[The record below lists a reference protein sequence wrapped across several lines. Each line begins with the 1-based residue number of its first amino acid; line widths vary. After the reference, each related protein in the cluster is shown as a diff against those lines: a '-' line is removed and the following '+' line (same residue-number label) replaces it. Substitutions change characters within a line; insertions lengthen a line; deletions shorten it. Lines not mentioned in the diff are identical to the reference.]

1 MMRVELCLLE
11 SVALLALVRLPLPEL
26 YIAGSLAVSSILVL
40 WRILKEAVQLEA
52 LADET
57 CWFGP
62 GSRVIVTTEDQELLE
77 QHDIS
82 NTYHVDFPT
91 QVDARQIFCRFAFRQ
106 LSAPHGFEKL
116 VERVIMLCSKLPLGL
131 RVMGSSLRRK
141 KIDDWESILQRL
153 ENSLDQKINGVLR
166 VGYNSLHKDDQFLFQ
181 LIACFFNYQDEYR
194 VKAMLGESN
203 LDVRLGLKTL
213 VYKSLIQKSAKGKI
227 TMHKLLQQVGREA
240 VHLQEPRKRQIL
252 IDAQLICDVLENDSD
267 STSVMGISF
276 DTSTIPNGVCMHKLL
291 EECVIFGF
299 SASTR
304 QDVIQM
310 PEHLVE
316 LCLVNNKLEKLW
328 QGIQPLT
335 NLKKIDLYG
344 SLSLKE
350 VPDLSDATHL
360 KRLNLTGCWSLVQ
373 IPSSIGDLHKLEEL
387 EINLR
392 ISLQAVPSHLNLAFD
407 QHQIAMP
414 LLETTLQEFSV
425 ATVERIPD
433 WIKDLNGLKFL
444 YIAGCPKLASLPE
457 LPSSLKK
464 VTVDNCES
472 LETVCFPFGTPTT
485 YFLYF
490 PNCFKLCLEAKR
502 VITQQSFRA
511 YFPGKEMPAEFHDHR
526 GVGSSLTIRPAI
538 CKFRICLVLSPKPD
552 MEEDYF
558 ELMFRIR
565 VKGCPSDEDML
576 WLDLPKIRGEH
587 LFIYHAEFVEQHEE
601 MVFKFSTS
609 SHEVDVTECGVQVL
623 TDETNK
629 IYESCSE
636 QVSEDGDDVLSDDK
650 SNGCESC
657 DEPRIPKE
665 ALKLE
670 YLTFVCIGLSIYPLV
685 SAHQ

>member
-1 MMRVELCLLE
+1 ML
-11 SVALLALVRLPLPEL
+11 
-26 YIAGSLAVSSILVL
+26 
-40 WRILKEAVQLEA
+40 
-52 LADET
+52 
-57 CWFGP
+57 
-62 GSRVIVTTEDQELLE
+62 QE
-77 QHDIS
+77 
-82 NTYHVDFPT
+82 FP
-91 QVDARQIFCRFAFRQ
+91 
-106 LSAPHGFEKL
+106 
-116 VERVIMLCSKLPLGL
+116 
-131 RVMGSSLRRK
+131 
-141 KIDDWESILQRL
+141 ESIRL
-153 ENSLDQKINGVLR
+153 WS
-166 VGYNSLHKDDQFLFQ
+166 
-181 LIACFFNYQDEYR
+181 
-194 VKAMLGESN
+194 
-203 LDVRLGLKTL
+203 
-213 VYKSLIQKSAKGKI
+213 
-227 TMHKLLQQVGREA
+227 
-240 VHLQEPRKRQIL
+240 HLQSLNI
-252 IDAQLICDVLENDSD
+252 
-267 STSVMGISF
+267 
-276 DTSTIPNGVCMHKLL
+276 
-291 EECVIFGF
+291 
-299 SASTR
+299 
-304 QDVIQM
+304 
-310 PEHLVE
+310 
-316 LCLVNNKLEKLW
+316 
-328 QGIQPLT
+328 
-335 NLKKIDLYG
+335 YG
-344 SLSLKE
+344 S
-350 VPDLSDATHL
+350 V
-360 KRLNLTGCWSLVQ
+360 LTV
-373 IPSSIGDLHKLEEL
+373 
-387 EINLR
+387 
-392 ISLQAVPSHLNLAFD
+392 
-407 QHQIAMP
+407 P

-511 YFPGKEMPAEFHDHR
+511 YFPGKEMPAEFDDRR

-657 DEPRIPKE
+657 DEPRVKIFE
-665 ALKLE
+665 CYTMFLSLVF
-670 YLTFVCIGLSIYPLV
+670 TFVLSLISSLILYRFLKK
-685 SAHQ
+685 H